1 MALESNSI
9 VRSLYLG
16 ISMGRKKSKF
26 SLCASLLVCGLS
38 FLYSHSTYA
47 DSASDQAM
55 ADQYAEWFKAEFLLE
70 NLVGAAFAV
79 VSRDG
84 ILSSGSFGYTD
95 TSHKQ
100 EVNQDTVF
108 RIASVSKTFA
118 AGLTALLVADGSL
131 AWTDPV
137 NRYVPTFHIK
147 GDTSKIRIEDLLGQ
161 SSGLISHAYD
171 NLIEDGVPTNEIYT
185 RLSDLPYTC
194 SPGSCY
200 SYQNSVFS
208 LIQPVVESISAQ
220 SYESLVEQRIFK
232 PLDMQTASVGYEP
245 FLANSNR
252 AMPHVKGKSRWL
264 TVQVLPNYYRVAPAA
279 GVNASIT
286 DMAKWLRAQLVA
298 EPLMLSP
305 DAQQALIAP
314 RVRTPRE
321 LQRREWNK
329 LLTDAHYGL
338 GWRVY
343 QLGEQRIAYHSGWV
357 SGYRADIAYSLS
369 EGIGITVLLNA
380 ESSAISRMTT
390 QFWQL
395 ANARKLPDKSLAKA
409 KAP

>member
-1 MALESNSI
+1 M
-9 VRSLYLG
+9 SLKTTQFRQLT
-16 ISMGRKKSKF
+16 
-26 SLCASLLVCGLS
+26 SLVVCTLWLLSPV
-38 FLYSHSTYA
+38 STRA
-47 DSASDQAM
+47 DAVSDQAL
-55 ADQYAEWFKAEFLLE
+55 ADQYAEWFKAEFMLE
-70 NLVGAAFAV
+70 NLVGGGFAI
-79 VSRDG
+79 VSRER
-84 ILSSGSFGYTD
+84 ILRTGSFGYTD
-95 TSHKQ
+95 TSQKQ
-100 EVNQDTVF
+100 KVDQDTIF

-137 NRYVPTFHIK
+137 NRYVPSFHIK

-171 NLIEDGVPTNEIYT
+171 NLIEDGVPTDQIFN
-185 RLSDLPYTC
+185 RLSDLPFSC

-208 LIQPVVESISAQ
+208 LIQPVVESISSQ

-245 FLANSNR
+245 FLANNNR

-286 DMAKWLRAQLVA
+286 DMAKWLRAQMVT

-305 DAQQALIAP
+305 EAQLTLIAP

-321 LQRREWNK
+321 IHRREWDK

-343 QLGEQRIAYHSGWV
+343 QMGENRIAYHSGWV

-369 EGIGITVLLNA
+369 EGIGITVLLNS

-395 ANARKLPDKSLAKA
+395 DTARKLLNKSLAKA
-409 KAP
+409 TAP

>member
-1 MALESNSI
+1 MRHRAAKYHQFI
-9 VRSLYLG
+9 VKLFCTLCLLGSLP
-16 ISMGRKKSKF
+16 
-26 SLCASLLVCGLS
+26 
-38 FLYSHSTYA
+38 SHA
-47 DSASDQAM
+47 DSASDQAL
-55 ADQYAEWFKAEFLLE
+55 ADQYAEWFKAEFMLE
-70 NLVGAAFAV
+70 DLVGGGFAI

-84 ILSSGSFGYTD
+84 ILRTGSFGYTD

-100 EVNQDTVF
+100 AVNQDTVF

-137 NRYVPTFHIK
+137 NRYVPSFHIK
-147 GDTSKIRIEDLLGQ
+147 GDTSKIRIENLLGQ
-161 SSGLISHAYD
+161 SSGLMSHAFD
-171 NLIEDGVPTNEIYT
+171 NLIEDGVPTDQIFS
-185 RLSDLPYTC
+185 RLSDLPFSCT
-194 SPGSCY
+194 PGSCY
-200 SYQNSVFS
+200 TYQNSVFS
-208 LIQPVVESISAQ
+208 LIQPVVESITAK

-245 FLANSNR
+245 FLASSNR
-252 AMPHVKGKSRWL
+252 AMPHVKGKNRWL

-286 DMAKWLRAQLVA
+286 DMAKWLRSQMVA
-298 EPLMLSP
+298 EPMMLSP
-305 DAQQALIAP
+305 EEQLELIEP

-321 LQRREWNK
+321 VHRREWDK
-329 LLTDAHYGL
+329 LVTDAHYGL

-343 QLGEQRIAYHSGWV
+343 QMGDQRIAYHSGWV

-380 ESSAISRMTT
+380 ESNAINRMTT

-395 ANARKLPDKSLAKA
+395 ANARKLPQKPLAETIT
-409 KAP
+409 P

>member
-1 MALESNSI
+1 
-9 VRSLYLG
+9 
-16 ISMGRKKSKF
+16 
-26 SLCASLLVCGLS
+26 
-38 FLYSHSTYA
+38 
-47 DSASDQAM
+47 
-55 ADQYAEWFKAEFLLE
+55 
-70 NLVGAAFAV
+70 
-79 VSRDG
+79 
-84 ILSSGSFGYTD
+84 
-95 TSHKQ
+95 
-100 EVNQDTVF
+100 
-108 RIASVSKTFA
+108 
-118 AGLTALLVADGSL
+118 
-131 AWTDPV
+131 
-137 NRYVPTFHIK
+137 
-147 GDTSKIRIEDLLGQ
+147 
-161 SSGLISHAYD
+161 
-171 NLIEDGVPTNEIYT
+171 
-185 RLSDLPYTC
+185 
-194 SPGSCY
+194 
-200 SYQNSVFS
+200 VFS

-220 SYESLVEQRIFK
+220 SYESLLEQRIFK

-286 DMAKWLRAQLVA
+286 DMAKWLRAHMVA
-298 EPLMLSP
+298 EPMMLSP

-314 RVRTPRE
+314 RVRTPGE
-321 LQRREWNK
+321 LHRREWDK

-357 SGYRADIAYSLS
+357 SGYRADIAYSIT

-395 ANARKLPDKSLAKA
+395 ANARRSPKDSLAKA

>member
-1 MALESNSI
+1 MRHRAARHLQFFSKW
-9 VRSLYLG
+9 VCTFCLLCSLTA
-16 ISMGRKKSKF
+16 F
-26 SLCASLLVCGLS
+26 
-38 FLYSHSTYA
+38 A
-47 DSASDQAM
+47 DQSSDQAL
-55 ADQYAEWFKAEFLLE
+55 ADQYADWFKAEFLLE
-70 NLVGAAFAV
+70 NLVGGGFAI
-79 VSRDG
+79 VSREG
-84 ILSSGSFGYTD
+84 ILRTGSFGYTD
-95 TSHKQ
+95 TSQKQ
-100 EVNQDTVF
+100 AVNQDTVF

-171 NLIEDGVPTNEIYT
+171 NLIEDGVPTDQIFN
-185 RLSDLPYTC
+185 RLSDLPLNCT
-194 SPGSCY
+194 PGSCY

-220 SYESLVEQRIFK
+220 SYESLVDQRIFK

-245 FLANSNR
+245 FLANQNR

-286 DMAKWLRAQLVA
+286 DMAKWLKAQLIA
-298 EPLMLSP
+298 EPQMLSP
-305 DAQQALIAP
+305 EEQNELIAP

-321 LQRREWNK
+321 VHRREWDK

-343 QLGEQRIAYHSGWV
+343 QMGDQRIAYHSGWV
-357 SGYRADIAYSLS
+357 SGYRADIAYSLN

-395 ANARKLPDKSLAKA
+395 ANARRRSLAKA
-409 KAP
+409 TAP